1 MEAIAKITT
10 YDDILS
16 LLIPSEQLP
25 FSPNILH
32 LTDYLSN
39 ARRRGICSHIERQ
52 PIAQAVHLHPEDVPV
67 WHHRQ
72 ASGTTHHTLH
82 ICPTEPNPDT
92 QLDVY
97 YPPPTSTAAPVLFYS
112 YGGGF
117 VAGARTLSHP
127 ASEALSLGYG
137 NVGSYFAYKGFVT
150 IIADY
155 RLAPAF
161 RYPAAAIDVR
171 DAVEWVFQNQDAI
184 VNGSDVKALDKER
197 VFILGAS
204 AGAAHVITALLSPD
218 VSPVGVRLAGIATLG
233 GAFALADEEKTTRN
247 VDAYWGSQELARR
260 TQPLTLVQEQRER
273 VKEMPPWLFIE
284 AENEPEF
291 VKAGGKLTREALVGE
306 YTSLLSEYLVSLRCL
321 PHARCRARQAG
332 RSSSHREGT

>member
-16 LLIPSEQLP
+16 LLIPSAEAFAPILRD
-25 FSPNILH
+25 SPLLKQYIS
-32 LTDYLSN
+32 T
-39 ARRRGICSHIERQ
+39 RKTFQ
-52 PIAQAVHLHPEDVPV
+52 F
-67 WHHRQ
+67 
-72 ASGTTHHTLH
+72 GTTDRH
-82 ICPTEPNPDT
+82 

-291 VKAGGKLTREALVGE
+291 VKAGGKLTREALHGRQDVPHLIAKGHNHISV
-306 YTSLLSEYLVSLRCL
+306 TFSL
-321 PHARCRARQAG
+321 G
-332 RSSSHREGT
+332 TGNREGEEWADEFVRWM